1 MIIVVHKVVANLG
14 LSLLLFEVGAQLDA
28 KFTDQL
34 LGLFDCLRLLNHH
47 QDRVSSLEF
56 DVKNIKTV
64 NFWNLIAEQ
73 SLKVWL
79 VNLLLLECAYV
90 EFGPEELLD
99 YKDEII
105 VHDNRW

>member
-1 MIIVVHKVVANLG
+1 MVVHKVEANNV
-14 LSLLLFEVGAQLDA
+14 LSLLLFEVRSCLDA

-34 LGLFDCLRLLNHH
+34 LGLFDCLGLLNHH

-56 DVKNIKTV
+56 HVKNIKAV
-64 NFWNLIAEQ
+64 NFWNQILEQ

-90 EFGPEELLD
+90 EFGPVEFID
-99 YKDEII
+99 YKNEII
-105 VHDNRW
+105 VHH